1 MPLPINVT
9 ALVHG
14 EAVESERIE
23 FKAGWNAE
31 EVARTLCAFAK
42 DFQNWGGGYL
52 VLGVESQEGRPV
64 FPPKG
69 LRPEQADAWQRK
81 LLALGHTLRPAY
93 HPISE
98 VVEIAGKLVLVVWIP
113 AGEMRPY
120 EVPVS
125 FAKGEKRT
133 AAYIRLHANTVE
145 ARGELKSEL
154 YQLANRI
161 PFDDRQNPN
170 APIDALQPTLI
181 QSYLAEIKSDL
192 AASALRQPLEDL
204 GRRMQL
210 VRGPTEAPRPL
221 NVGLLFFTPDPSRW
235 FPQTQIDIVHLPQGR
250 GGDQIIERSFK
261 GPLGTMLRD
270 ALSYLRSNVVI
281 HYTRKVPDRAEAE
294 RYANVPYPAIEEALV
309 NAVYHRSYEERE
321 PIEVQITPEEITILS
336 FPGPDAALSM
346 DALRKG
352 RAVARRY
359 RNRRIGE
366 FLKELDLTEG
376 RGTGI
381 PKIIRSMRANGSPA
395 PHFQTDEDRRSFL
408 VTLPAL
414 PKPNVP
420 VTPPV
425 APPVTPPNPV
435 PFAATMLRTILEAC
449 LEPKRPS
456 ELRAHLA
463 INDRRHLRR
472 VYLSP
477 LLELGWLERTLPHS
491 PNSPQQRYATT
502 TAGRAWLTPH
512 AHAETANS
520 RE

>member
-14 EAVESERIE
+14 KAVESERIE

-31 EVARTLCAFAK
+31 EVARTLCAFAN

-52 VLGVESQEGRPV
+52 VLGVESQNGRPV

-81 LLALGHTLRPAY
+81 LLELGHTLRPTY

-98 VVEIAGKLVLVVWIP
+98 ILEIEGRLVLIVWIP

-125 FAKGEKRT
+125 FAKGERRT
-133 AAYIRLHANTVE
+133 AAYIRLHSNTVE
-145 ARGELKSEL
+145 AKAGLKSEL

-161 PFDDRQNPN
+161 PFDDRQNPD

-192 AASALRQPLEDL
+192 APEALRQPLEDL
-204 GRRMQL
+204 GRRMQI
-210 VRGPTEAPRPL
+210 VRGPSEAPRPL

-250 GGDQIIERSFK
+250 SGDQIIERSFK
-261 GPLGTMLRD
+261 GPLSIMLRD
-270 ALSYLRSNVVI
+270 ALNYLRNNVVV

-294 RYANVPYPAIEEALV
+294 AYANVPYPAIEEALV

-321 PIEVQITPEEITILS
+321 PIEVQITPEEITLLS
-336 FPGPDAALSM
+336 FPGPDATLSM
-346 DALRKG
+346 EALRKG

-381 PKIIRSMRANGSPA
+381 PKIIKSMRANGSPA
-395 PHFQTDEDRRSFL
+395 PRFETDEGRRSFL

-414 PKPNVP
+414 PKPAAP
-420 VTPPV
+420 VT
-425 APPVTPPNPV
+425 PPVTPPNEP
-435 PFAATMLRTILEAC
+435 PFGAAMLRTILDAC

-456 ELRAHLA
+456 ELRTLLS

-472 VYLSP
+472 IYLNP
-477 LLELGWLERTLPHS
+477 LVELGWAERTVPHS
-491 PNSPQQRYATT
+491 PNSPQQRYVT
-502 TAGRAWLTPH
+502 TAAGKAWLANH
-512 AHAETANS
+512 AHSENPTPL
-520 RE
+520 E